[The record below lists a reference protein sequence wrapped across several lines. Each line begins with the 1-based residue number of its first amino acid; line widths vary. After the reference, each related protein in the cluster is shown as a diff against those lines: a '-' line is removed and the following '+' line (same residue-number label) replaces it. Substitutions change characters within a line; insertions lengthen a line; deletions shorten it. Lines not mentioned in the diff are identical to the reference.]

1 MSIITNY
8 GAGLQNHALSHDETK
23 SVALIGMDRMKLLV
37 RAFVKEIG
45 HD

>member
-8 GAGLQNHALSHDETK
+8 GAGMQAHGLSHDETK
-23 SVALIGMDRMKLLV
+23 SVALLGMERMKELV

-45 HD
+45 E